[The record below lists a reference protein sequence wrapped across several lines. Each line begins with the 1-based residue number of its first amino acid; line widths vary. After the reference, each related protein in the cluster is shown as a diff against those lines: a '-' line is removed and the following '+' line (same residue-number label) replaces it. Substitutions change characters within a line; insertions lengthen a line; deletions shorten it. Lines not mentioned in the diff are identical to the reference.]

1 MTEENGIVD
10 VAPQQSSDFAQPS
23 LRRVVFL
30 AVRREIMI
38 GEAHCANWVVEATV
52 RCWQKRFPQ
61 MRAGVILTS
70 DGASVVLEGL

>member
-1 MTEENGIVD
+1 MTEENDIVD
-10 VAPQQSSDFAQPS
+10 GAPQQSRDFAQRS
-23 LRRVVFL
+23 LRRVAFL
-30 AVRREIMI
+30 GFRREIMI
-38 GEAHCANWVVEATV
+38 GEAHCANWVVEAVV

>member
-1 MTEENGIVD
+1 
-10 VAPQQSSDFAQPS
+10 
-23 LRRVVFL
+23 
-30 AVRREIMI
+30 MI
-38 GEAHCANWVVEATV
+38 GEAHCANWVVEAMV

>member
-1 MTEENGIVD
+1 
-10 VAPQQSSDFAQPS
+10 
-23 LRRVVFL
+23 
-30 AVRREIMI
+30 MI